1 MHKEELSTND
11 LLELSLSIGKSL
23 DLKKNADEFFSIFSR
38 LTNTE
43 KHAIYYLNGETK
55 DLDLQFPTPEQSF
68 DAEIYTSTY
77 PNLNLTPHEFIKVN
91 DENIWTFE
99 SKSTIVFFQ
108 ETSEATSFSPLI
120 SEKLTSV
127 FDNFIKTIN
136 SSLNHQSLLNK
147 IITINETDHRR
158 FEREAMFR
166 FGANSL
172 TEGIIVTDLED
183 RITYVNRAMED
194 ITGFSREE
202 LYESIAHQLFRPV
215 GIENFV
221 EETINKKRL
230 QDISET
236 YEVEQLKKN
245 GSPYW
250 VKIRAS
256 AFKDYTGKII
266 GTIASMVDITEAIIS
281 KKAIETARK
290 ELKDVLDNIYDGLLV
305 ISDKG
310 IILEANPS
318 ALKLFEIERKEIGK
332 INLKDLVHPD
342 NKSNVDE
349 NRDFV
354 INNGSLSTFESKII
368 TPSGTTKTVE
378 VSSSAIVE
386 NGQYLGSRDVVRDIT
401 VKKELEKERIAS
413 EKKLKLI
420 IDTALDA
427 VVTMDSEGLITE
439 WNQNAERIFGY
450 TYDEVLGQQLSEY
463 IIPKQYREAHSNGM
477 RKYFESGE
485 GPVLNVRIEISA
497 INKKEEEFP
506 IELAITPVTQDGKT
520 FFSAFIRDISERK
533 KLEKQREL
541 SETKLKLIVDTALDA
556 VVTMNSEGNITEWNQ
571 NAVTIFGF
579 ERETVLN
586 KKLSDFIIPHQYR
599 EAHARGMKHYF
610 ASGEGPVL
618 NQRIEITAIDNM
630 EREFP
635 IELAI
640 TPVKQEDGTFF
651 SAFIRD
657 ISSRKE
663 IEAQKEML
671 LSELESVNKELKDFA
686 YIVSHDLKAPLRS
699 ISSLTDWLVQ
709 DYEET
714 LDEEGKDLLNLLKAR
729 TLRMHSLIDGVLKY
743 SKVSRQK
750 SEKDTID
757 LNDLLAE
764 IVDLL
769 DPPKNCSIIISEN
782 LPTVQ
787 YDKVRLHQVFQNL
800 LSNAIKFL
808 DKPEGE
814 ISINFSEDKTHYR
827 FNIKDN
833 GPGIEE
839 GSLEKIFQI
848 FQTLGKK
855 DEYENTGIGLS
866 IVKRIVE
873 LNNGTISV
881 SSVVNEGAE
890 FSFTIPK

>member
-1 MHKEELSTND
+1 M
-11 LLELSLSIGKSL
+11 GKSL
-23 DLKKNADEFFSIFSR
+23 DLKENANEFFNLFSR

-43 KHAIYYLNGETK
+43 NLAIYVLNGENK
-55 DLDLQFPTPEQSF
+55 DLVLKFPTSELTF
-68 DAEIYTSTY
+68 DSEIYTSQY
-77 PNLNLTPHEFIKVN
+77 QNLFLTPHEFIQVN
-91 DENIWTFE
+91 DGNIWAFKT
-99 SKSTIVFFQ
+99 KSTIVFFQ
-108 ETSEATSFSPLI
+108 ETSESAGFYPYI
-120 SEKLTSV
+120 SERLTSI
-127 FDNFIKTIN
+127 FLNFINGIQ

-172 TEGIIVTDLED
+172 TEGIIVTDLDD

-215 GIENFV
+215 GFENFI
-221 EETINKKRL
+221 EEKINKKRL

-245 GSPYW
+245 GSTYW

-266 GTIASMVDITEAIIS
+266 GTIASMVDITESITS

-290 ELKDVLDNIYDGLLV
+290 ELKDVLDNIYDGLLI

-318 ALKLFEIERKEIGK
+318 AIELFELDIKQIGK
-332 INLKDLVHPD
+332 VRLKDLVHPD
-342 NKSNVDE
+342 NKNDVDK
-349 NRDFV
+349 NRDIV
-354 INNGSLSTFESKII
+354 ITNGALSTFESKII
-368 TPSGTTKTVE
+368 TPTGTTKTVE

-427 VVTMDSEGLITE
+427 VVTMDTEGLITE

-463 IIPKQYREAHSNGM
+463 IIPKQYREAHANGM

-533 KLEKQREL
+533 RLEKQREL

-618 NQRIEITAIDNM
+618 NKRIEITAIDNM

-640 TPVKQEDGTFF
+640 TPVKQENGTFF

-714 LDEEGKDLLNLLKAR
+714 LDEEGKDLLNLLKTR
-729 TLRMHSLIDGVLKY
+729 TMRMHSLIDGVLKY

-757 LNDLLAE
+757 LNELLAE

-769 DPPKNCSIIISEN
+769 DPPKNCKIIISEN

-814 ISINFSEDKTHYR
+814 ILVDFSETDTHYK
-827 FNIKDN
+827 FKIKDN

-839 GSLEKIFQI
+839 DSLEKIFQI

-873 LNNGTISV
+873 LNKGTISV
-881 SSVVNEGAE
+881 SSVINKGTE
-890 FSFTIPK
+890 FSFTVPK